1 MLELKEDAVL
11 SGNHIT
17 NLTRGSI
24 SCLKTLSTLYLRKN
38 DIEDIEA
45 RAFCGATNLQ
55 ALILSQNLIKEIA
68 PSAFCDMPSLSLL
81 NLSHNAIQDIENNSF
96 CETMSLTALDLTG
109 NLLTKITNKTFAC
122 LGKLFKLQLSYN
134 NMQDIAP
141 RSFCTL
147 LKLKRL
153 YLDQNKLQNISES
166 MLSCLKKL
174 LTLNLNLNEI
184 NNIMVGAFEDLVIL
198 QELSLESNQI
208 STISPFA
215 FTKLAKLATLKLA
228 GNHLSRFNG
237 LIFSANVTLS
247 VLGLEK
253 TNIRRLSGPDIFN
266 GNQTLAELDLSYNQI
281 SENPNLQFYDCKTL
295 KITHN
300 YLQESPP
307 LNFNGVPSL
316 ESLHLGWNRYHT
328 IDANFFVTLNHP
340 IKMQELFLRNNRLNS
355 VHDLTMAN
363 LKNLRKLDLRGNHLK
378 DLTFLQPLISLSF
391 LNLAGNDIQVLDLKN
406 FRNLSLLTELY
417 LGNNKIQYLEENY
430 FANTRLNTLY
440 LDNNR
445 IRSVKSTFDGISS
458 LTNLSLEGN
467 HIDSWNALRF
477 NNTKL
482 ISLNIRNN
490 RLSAIGN
497 MKHTKIKNLDIGNN
511 IISNLSCEGLSPLS
525 VFIFDNNNISHIESN
540 CQLIF
545 ERLSHINASYNNL
558 IKNGVDIGKKLLNHL
573 HTIYEINI
581 AGNNVKKL
589 STDIDPYFFRS
600 LDISDNPIRLQNIK
614 GILRRRTVIYITAL
628 DISNNNLGSIDI
640 ANLAADSYKNLE
652 ALDIRNNEI
661 IVIHNRCFRGLLRIK
676 FLYVQGNSLA
686 FVTQTSFF
694 GPPDL
699 STVLSGRDY
708 LCCMVPGKV
717 KTCQPSMF
725 ADTLS
730 SCSYLLAHAS
740 LDAFVWI
747 VGSLALIGNIIVLLQ
762 NHYSKSIKSNL
773 VPTFLISNLAISD
786 LIMSIYL
793 LTIGIA
799 NLIYSDGDFGL
810 HSENWLSN
818 PGCHIACLLVII
830 STLMSVLIM
839 AIISVDRFICIAYP
853 FSTANLSLKVARITL
868 GLVWLIIIS
877 FSSIPVMFS
886 INQPGHLRIYAYNS
900 MCMPNNYRGIFN
912 ATWMIS
918 YLSITVIVWII
929 MIALYTRIF
938 MAVQQSSKG
947 IRKSSLNDNKI
958 LAIRLSLILISDLI
972 SWLPYLY
979 ITISGLILEGK
990 VDTIT
995 LQFIATFTLPLNSA
1009 INPFLYTLTSIK
1021 VLKRTFL
1028 SKKTK
1033 PSKSAFSSQAVTKS
1047 SVLSMQLVTFVNT
1060 VED

>member
-1 MLELKEDAVL
+1 MNVTVCEVGHLENCPRISENRLKTIKMEDFQCLSKLNLLSLSNNLIAYIAPNTFHKLASLATLRLSSNALRNLKSNVFGDGCGIKYLHISNNRLQEIDSSSFCSLGKLQLLVL

-198 QELSLESNQI
+198 QELRLVDNLIFDLSLFYNLTSIQLLSLESNQI
-208 STISPFA
+208 STISPVA

-266 GNQTLAELDLSYNQI
+266 GNQTLAEL
-281 SENPNLQFYDCKTL
+281 

-316 ESLHLGWNRYHT
+316 ESL
-328 IDANFFVTLNHP
+328 
-340 IKMQELFLRNNRLNS
+340 FLRNNRLNS

-363 LKNLRKLDLRGNHLK
+363 LKSLRKLDLRGNHLK

-391 LNLAGNDIQVLDLKN
+391 
-406 FRNLSLLTELY
+406 
-417 LGNNKIQYLEENY
+417 
-430 FANTRLNTLY
+430 LY

-482 ISLNIRNN
+482 ISL
-490 RLSAIGN
+490 
-497 MKHTKIKNLDIGNN
+497 
-511 IISNLSCEGLSPLS
+511 
-525 VFIFDNNNISHIESN
+525 IFDNNNISHIESN

-545 ERLSHINASYNNL
+545 ERLSH
-558 IKNGVDIGKKLLNHL
+558 
-573 HTIYEINI
+573 INI

-652 ALDIRNNEI
+652 AL
-661 IVIHNRCFRGLLRIK
+661 
-676 FLYVQGNSLA
+676 YVQGNSLA

-717 KTCQPSMF
+717 KTCQP
-725 ADTLS
+725 T
-730 SCSYLLAHAS
+730 
-740 LDAFVWI
+740 
-747 VGSLALIGNIIVLLQ
+747 
-762 NHYSKSIKSNL
+762 
-773 VPTFLISNLAISD
+773 
-786 LIMSIYL
+786 
-793 LTIGIA
+793 

-868 GLVWLIIIS
+868 GLEVIAS
-877 FSSIPVMFS
+877 
-886 INQPGHLRIYAYNS
+886 
-900 MCMPNNYRGIFN
+900 FN
-912 ATWMIS
+912 AI
-918 YLSITVIVWII
+918 
-929 MIALYTRIF
+929 
-938 MAVQQSSKG
+938 
-947 IRKSSLNDNKI
+947 
-958 LAIRLSLILISDLI
+958 
-972 SWLPYLY
+972 
-979 ITISGLILEGK
+979 
-990 VDTIT
+990 
-995 LQFIATFTLPLNSA
+995 
-1009 INPFLYTLTSIK
+1009 
-1021 VLKRTFL
+1021 
-1028 SKKTK
+1028 
-1033 PSKSAFSSQAVTKS
+1033 
-1047 SVLSMQLVTFVNT
+1047 
-1060 VED
+1060 ED